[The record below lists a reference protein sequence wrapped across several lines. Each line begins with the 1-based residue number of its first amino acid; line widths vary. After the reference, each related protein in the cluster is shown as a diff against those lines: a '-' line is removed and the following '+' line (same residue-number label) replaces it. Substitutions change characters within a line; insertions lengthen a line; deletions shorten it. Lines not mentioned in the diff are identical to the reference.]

1 SSRRRH
7 TRSKR
12 DWSSDV
18 CSSDLHIQH
27 IRDAFTGEKMGLDRD
42 DAVVR
47 RRKSVDGQQF
57 VFQAAVDDDIVVG
70 VPQEWHEA
78 VHDLFTGPLSVTHG
92 VILGELH
99 HLKPGRRIGQPTV
112 GGHQG
117 ESASRVKDPAFKVNF
132 QVLRV
137 VNGGQQ
143 KICQCSFLF
152 SGGIS
157 QCGREIALGV
167 VVNEENFLLCVGQG
181 RAEVQRCGRFAY
193 TALEICDGYDLAH
206 VPHPFILQCPGN
218 RQKNWDQTSKAL
230 CSKSLL
236 DLIPTITPVL
246 EATATTT
253 GLSLRRCALAAMVTA
268 VSVMPQASFPMVFP
282 VQGAITSTSSS
293 FFGPMGSASLTL
305 PITVCPVIFSTA
317 EINSSAVPKR

>member
-1 SSRRRH
+1 MSALAKAQHLPGKTAVRICGGIFGRILKNALACRRALRH
-7 TRSKR
+7 LDGVFDRPLKHMVRVAVDVHYALPDTATQLRSGLVHRQQYTCNLQARIKLLFDR
-12 DWSSDV
+12 TH
-18 CSSDLHIQH
+18 HIQH
-27 IRDAFTGEKMGLDRD
+27 IRDAFTGEKVGLDRD

-70 VPQEWHEA
+70 IPQEWHEA

-99 HLKPGRRIGQPTV
+99 HLKPGRRVGQPTV
-112 GGHQG
+112 GGDQG

-152 SGGIS
+152 SGSIS

-167 VVNEENFLLCVGQG
+167 VVN
-181 RAEVQRCGRFAY
+181 
-193 TALEICDGYDLAH
+193 
-206 VPHPFILQCPGN
+206 
-218 RQKNWDQTSKAL
+218 
-230 CSKSLL
+230 
-236 DLIPTITPVL
+236 
-246 EATATTT
+246 
-253 GLSLRRCALAAMVTA
+253 
-268 VSVMPQASFPMVFP
+268 
-282 VQGAITSTSSS
+282 
-293 FFGPMGSASLTL
+293 
-305 PITVCPVIFSTA
+305 
-317 EINSSAVPKR
+317 